1 MAIRICIIGAG
12 AIGSYIAC
20 RLANVGATT
29 VVLAR
34 GARAAAIRE
43 RGISTTFQD
52 GRTVSVSPTVVET
65 AEALDA
71 QDYILVCVKAFAVTE
86 ATASLVEKLH
96 NGSRIVFIQNGIPWW
111 FTADKRD
118 DRVTELLD
126 PGRRLAD
133 HLPLSQVVGCVTY
146 ANVRNVAAGVAQ
158 HVSDDT
164 FILGEPGG
172 DVPPPLERLLGLFVE
187 AGMDARTTEHIREE
201 IWLKLWG
208 SVAFNP
214 ISALTGMT
222 MDEIINDPMTRPIVM
237 SLMEEARSV
246 AAKQGVIFRTSI
258 EQRLET
264 ASKAG
269 RFKTSMLQD
278 LEAGRKLEI
287 DAIIGAVSVAGRQLG
302 IATPTVDVVLGL
314 LRQKARGLGLD

>member
-1 MAIRICIIGAG
+1 MAIKICIIGAG
-12 AIGSYIAC
+12 AIGSYMAC
-20 RLANVGATT
+20 RLANVGART

-65 AEALDA
+65 AEALDD

-146 ANVRNVAAGVAQ
+146 ANVRSVAAGVAQ

-172 DVPPPLERLLGLFVE
+172 DVTPPLERLLGLFVE
-187 AGMDARTTEHIREE
+187 AGMDARTTEQIREE

-246 AAKQGVIFRTSI
+246 ATKQGVIFRTSI

-287 DAIIGAVSVAGRQLG
+287 DSIIGAVSVAGRQLG

>member
-1 MAIRICIIGAG
+1 MALKFCIVGAG
-12 AIGSYIAC
+12 AIGSYLAC
-20 RLANVGATT
+20 RLASVDATT

-34 GARAAAIRE
+34 GAGATAIRE

-52 GRTVSVSPTVVET
+52 GRTVSISPTIVEV
-65 AEALDA
+65 ADALDV
-71 QDYILVCVKAFAVTE
+71 QDYILVCVKGFAVTE
-86 ATASLVEKLH
+86 ATASLVGKLH
-96 NGSRIVFIQNGIPWW
+96 QNSRIVFIQNGIPWW
-111 FTADKRD
+111 FSAEKRD

-126 PGRRLAD
+126 PGRCLAD
-133 HLPLSQVVGCVTY
+133 HLPLSQVIGCVTY

-158 HVSDDT
+158 HVGGDT

-172 DVPPPLERLLGLFVE
+172 EVTPQLERLLSLFVK
-187 AGMDARTTEHIREE
+187 AGMDAQATENIREQ

-214 ISALTGMT
+214 ISALTSMT
-222 MDEIINDPMTRPIVM
+222 MDEIINDPMTRTIVV

-246 AAKQGVIFRTSI
+246 AAKQGVTFQISI

-278 LEAGRKLEI
+278 LEAGRRLEI

-302 IATPTVDVVLGL
+302 ISTPIVDVVLGL